1 MVNKTIPINLDL
13 KRVTSQ
19 PVEIP
24 TLVEGDNGNIFVI
37 TLTDDGEPVDLS
49 ACKVYCVFSKVSDG
63 TTTEQDTQD
72 AFIALDAYGI
82 DLTGVPADEDTII
95 VNSDG
100 VNVIISTDVTGAT
113 ITIDKD
119 VWLERV
125 PYAGIFTITYDVNQW
140 RLGDHSVQISGDNHN
155 VVTIALKTG
164 SFGAGKNNVEMQ
176 IYSGTNAQ
184 TLVTTAQFNFDGRK
198 GISNADTVKASSEYP
213 ILSALIEQVQ
223 MALSNAL
230 PWANVTVSAQE
241 GNEADCIVEYEE
253 DHLDLTF
260 VIPNSVWFG
269 SDTPTGDE
277 EVWIIPDGSGPLSNT
292 MLTSV
297 YDKDNSGVV
306 DDAEKLGGELPSY
319 YSTAQDLADALDDVA
334 DDIAAAVK
342 VETDKKGIANGYAM
356 LDANAKLVPEQ
367 ASSRIVEIST
377 DTVLTAAHA
386 GAFLRVNSQSD
397 VTITVPS
404 SNSATFP
411 VGTEIEIVKWG
422 AGDVEIEAGGGVT
435 LASVKGNLLLADQYG
450 VAALK
455 KTDTDTWLI
464 SGMLS

>member
-1 MVNKTIPINLDL
+1 MVNKTIPIALDL

-19 PVEIP
+19 PVDIP

-37 TLTDDGEPVDLS
+37 TLTDDGVPVDLS
-49 ACKVYCVFSKVSDG
+49 SCRVYCVFSKVSDG

-72 AFIALDAYGI
+72 AFITLDAYGI
-82 DLTGVPADEDTII
+82 TLTGTPTDEDTIT

-100 VNVIISTDVTGAT
+100 ENVIVSTDVTGGSAT
-113 ITIDKD
+113 VDSD
-119 VWLERV
+119 VWLQKV
-125 PYAGIFTITYDVNQW
+125 PYAGSFTITYDVSQW
-140 RLGDHSVQISGDNHN
+140 RLGDHSVQISGDDSNI
-155 VVTIALKTG
+155 VTINLKTG

-176 IYSGTNAQ
+176 IYSGTSGQ

-230 PWANVTVSAQE
+230 PWADVSVSAQE
-241 GNEADCIVEYEE
+241 GNEANVIVDYGD
-253 DHLDLTF
+253 DHIDLTF

-277 EVWIIPDGSGPLSNT
+277 EVWVIPDGSGPLSNT

-297 YDKDNSGVV
+297 YDTDNSGVV
-306 DDAEKLGGELPSY
+306 DDSEMLGGELPSY
-319 YSTAQDLADALDDVA
+319 YATAGDLTDALADVV
-334 DDIAAAVK
+334 DDIAAAIK
-342 VETDKKGIANGYAM
+342 VETDKKGIASGYAM
-356 LDANAKLVPEQ
+356 LDTNAKVVPEQ
-367 ASSRIVEIST
+367 ASARIIEIT
-377 DTVLTAAHA
+377 EDTILAPIHA
-386 GAFLRVNSQSD
+386 GALCRANSSSD
-397 VTITVPS
+397 ITITVPS

-422 AGDVEIEAGGGVT
+422 SGDVEIEAGGGVT
-435 LASVKGNLLLADQYG
+435 LASVKGNLLMADQYG

-455 KTDTDTWLI
+455 KTDTDTWLV